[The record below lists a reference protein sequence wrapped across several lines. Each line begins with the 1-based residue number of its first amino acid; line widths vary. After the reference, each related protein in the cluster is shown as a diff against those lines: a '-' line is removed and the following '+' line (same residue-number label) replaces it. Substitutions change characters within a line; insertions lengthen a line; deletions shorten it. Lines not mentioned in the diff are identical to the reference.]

1 MATLRKKALTLPQ
14 NGSSGSEDMLKSDSV
29 MNLTKPLL
37 YGIYNDDLLLS
48 LNDQI
53 EINVPPSRNSR
64 LMESEAPE
72 PESLVKLLPI
82 ITKVAIL
89 ALSAYVYNEVVAHI
103 HGNLFTDKQVKET
116 LKLANVF
123 ILSFIQKFS
132 LSHYVELPQDLAILD
147 QIFLVVVQ
155 GLLFGLLVVVVDR
168 ITPKLFSSRILTSN
182 PNPNRKQD
190 VINEV
195 LRSSIC
201 FLGISYA
208 VRNLEWK
215 SLLQVS
221 MMWSLINPALW
232 IMLDGTFNGLVTA
245 LAVVLAALAVIYWD
259 NASLLTN
266 FEVLH
271 PDDTVSLWLW
281 IASFFFC
288 GSIIFGKIGRS
299 LFQ

>member
-1 MATLRKKALTLPQ
+1 MATLRKKALNVPQ
-14 NGSSGSEDMLKSDSV
+14 NGGSGSEDMLKSDSV

-64 LMESEAPE
+64 LMEPELTEAE
-72 PESLVKLLPI
+72 LLVKLLPLT
-82 ITKVAIL
+82 TKVLIL
-89 ALSAYVYNEVVAHI
+89 AMTAYIYNEVVAHI
-103 HGNLFTDKQVKET
+103 HGNLFTDKQVRET

-123 ILSFIQKFS
+123 ILSFTQKFS
-132 LSHYVELPQDLAILD
+132 LSHYVQLPEDLAIID
-147 QIFLVVVQ
+147 QLFLVVAQ
-155 GLLFGLLVVVVDR
+155 GLLFGLLVVIVDR
-168 ITPKLFSSRILTSN
+168 ITPKLFSTRILTSN
-182 PNPNRKQD
+182 PNPNRKLD

-195 LRSSIC
+195 LRSSVC

-221 MMWSLINPALW
+221 MIWSLINPALW
-232 IMLDGTFNGLVTA
+232 VMLDGTINGLVTA
-245 LAVVLAALAVIYWD
+245 LAMVLAALAVIYWD
-259 NASLLTN
+259 NASLLAN
-266 FEVLH
+266 FEIMH
-271 PDDTVSLWLW
+271 PDDTMSLWLW
-281 IASFFFC
+281 IGSFFFC